1 MNTESKR
8 QQRFGG
14 VIQQDLAEI
23 FLREGNLWLPGAM
36 ITVTRVRMTPDL
48 SIARVYLSF
57 FNTKESEESIEK
69 IRSRTKEIR
78 FKLGQKIKNQAKNV
92 PELEF
97 FADDSLEYSEQMNK
111 IFDEIS
117 KTPTQEDREQD

>member
-1 MNTESKR
+1 MSVESKR

-23 FLREGNLWLPGAM
+23 FLREGSAWFPGTM

-48 SIARVYLSF
+48 GIARIYLSF
-57 FNTKESEESIEK
+57 FNVQDSEEAINK
-69 IRSRTKEIR
+69 VRSHAKEIR
-78 FKLGQKIKNQAKNV
+78 YKLGKKIKDQAKNI

-97 FADDSLEYSEQMNK
+97 FADDSLQYTEKMDK
-111 IFDEIS
+111 LFDEIS
-117 KTPTQEDREQD
+117 KQPKQEDNE

>member
-1 MNTESKR
+1 MSVESKR

-23 FLREGNLWLPGAM
+23 FLREGSAWFPGTM

-48 SIARVYLSF
+48 GIARIYLSF
-57 FNTKESEESIEK
+57 FNVQDSEESISK

-78 FKLGQKIKNQAKNV
+78 YKLGKKIKDQAKNV

-97 FADDSLEYSEQMNK
+97 FADDSLQYTEQMDK
-111 IFDEIS
+111 LFDEIS
-117 KTPTQEDREQD
+117 KQPKQEDKE

>member
-1 MNTESKR
+1 MSVESKR

-23 FLREGNLWLPGAM
+23 FLREGNAWFPGTM

-48 SIARVYLSF
+48 GIERIYLSF
-57 FNTKESEESIEK
+57 FNSQDSDEFINK

-78 FKLGQKIKNQAKNV
+78 YKLGKKIKDQAKNV

-97 FADDSLEYSEQMNK
+97 FADDSLQYTEKMDK
-111 IFDEIS
+111 LFDEIS
-117 KTPTQEDREQD
+117 KQPKQEDGE

>member
-1 MNTESKR
+1 MSTESKR

-23 FLREGNLWLPGAM
+23 FLREGNSWLPGTM

-48 SIARVYLSF
+48 GIARVYLSF
-57 FNTKESEESIEK
+57 FNSKDSEEPIKK
-69 IRSRTKEIR
+69 IQSRTKEIR
-78 FKLGQKIKNQAKNV
+78 FKLGHKIKNQAKNV

-97 FADDSLEYSEQMNK
+97 FADDSLQYSEQMDK
-111 IFDEIS
+111 LFDEIS
-117 KTPTQEDREQD
+117 KTPKQEDKE

>member
-1 MNTESKR
+1 MSTESKR

-14 VIQQDLAEI
+14 VVQQDLAEI
-23 FLREGNLWLPGAM
+23 FLREGNTWLPGTM

-57 FNTKESEESIEK
+57 FNTQETDEPIKK
-69 IRSRTKEIR
+69 IQSRVKEIR
-78 FKLGQKIKNQAKNV
+78 YKLGNKIKNQVKIV

-97 FADDSLEYSEQMNK
+97 FADDSLRYSEQMDK
-111 IFDEIS
+111 LFDEIG
-117 KTPTQEDREQD
+117 KQPKQEDQE